1 MKKLLMLG
9 LALMFM
15 FGISTFAHAAEQSD
29 MNKLRDY
36 ALSEKAKK
44 ELGKDYYVTGERG
57 FEKVILISSEEKID
71 LVRTDVHYLRVE
83 NWGGGL
89 FCINLAL
96 HQISDSL
103 SPNSHT
109 VVEYLFVDGGADGKI
124 DTVLKDLKIVME
136 NFEGTEDFDILLLPR
151 FPKDLQ
157 NYLNNE
163 WRPSKEVAQVIF
175 DKEVK
180 YWIKKLNL

>member
-9 LALMFM
+9 LVLMFM

-89 FCINLAL
+89 FCIN
-96 HQISDSL
+96 
-103 SPNSHT
+103 
-109 VVEYLFVDGGADGKI
+109 
-124 DTVLKDLKIVME
+124 TVLKDLKIVME